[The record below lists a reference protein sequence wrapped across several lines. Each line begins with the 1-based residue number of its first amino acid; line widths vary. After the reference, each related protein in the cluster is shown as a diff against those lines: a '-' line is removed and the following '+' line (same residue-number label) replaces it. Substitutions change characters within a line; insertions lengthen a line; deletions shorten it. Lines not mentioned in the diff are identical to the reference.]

1 MRYVYPCNIVRDV
14 EEERATGREAYV
26 VTFPDVYG
34 ANTGGW
40 SWGEALEMA
49 KDCLGVALGMY
60 VKAHE
65 AIPTPS
71 QLAEGQ
77 VPVSVAPVVAAKL
90 ALYAAM
96 KERGVT
102 NVALAV
108 QLGMQETAVRR
119 LLDPGHRSH
128 IASVEKAL
136 EAVGRSLVV
145 EDRAIPTSTS
155 QSFWNRPRRLSGAAA
170 IRALALA
177 VAAYDADQVGPT
189 TPQAHLQRDA
199 LLKDIYSG
207 RRSWDEATFQEF
219 LADSPEISDADFWH
233 VNSSRADAYF
243 SMKGIRDLAD
253 LLIDSV
259 SPKLGDTR

>member
-14 EEERATGREAYV
+14 EEERATGKEAYV

-40 SWGEALEMA
+40 SWEEALEMA

-65 AIPTPS
+65 DIPTPS

-77 VPVSVAPVVAAKL
+77 APVAVAPVVAAKL

-96 KERGVT
+96 REQGVA

-108 QLGMQETAVRR
+108 RLGMQETAVRR

-128 IASVEKAL
+128 IESVEKAL
-136 EAVGRSLVV
+136 EALGRSLVV
-145 EDRAIPTSTS
+145 EDRAAVQSPKLSIALKSTS
-155 QSFWNRPRRLSGAAA
+155 RPSRNRSQRPRGDAAV
-170 IRALALA
+170 RALADA
-177 VAAYDADQVGPT
+177 VNAYDADQAARKAP
-189 TPQAHLQRDA
+189 
-199 LLKDIYSG
+199 
-207 RRSWDEATFQEF
+207 
-219 LADSPEISDADFWH
+219 
-233 VNSSRADAYF
+233 
-243 SMKGIRDLAD
+243 
-253 LLIDSV
+253 
-259 SPKLGDTR
+259 